1 MTFFWDYFLILIA
14 YMLGSFPAGYVY
26 TKIATGKDIRKFG
39 SGNIG
44 STNVK
49 RIAGSKISFY
59 TQVTDMAKGLLP
71 VLFVILAN
79 KYQLFTTSSLLIYL
93 VALATILGHNF
104 SFMLKFKG
112 GKGVNT
118 TLGAS
123 VLIAPISVLISVVV
137 YFIVKKVL
145 KFVSAGSLAIAI
157 CLPLSA
163 YLLDLSTNTIV
174 YFIACAVLIFVRH
187 TANIKRLLKGTEL
200 S

>member
-1 MTFFWDYFLILIA
+1 MTFFWDYALILIA

-26 TKIATGKDIRKFG
+26 TKISTGKDIRNFG

-49 RIAGSKISFY
+49 RIAGSKISIY
-59 TQVTDMAKGLLP
+59 TQITDMAKGLLP
-71 VLFVILAN
+71 VLFVLLIQE
-79 KYQLFTTSSLLIYL
+79 YQLLSISQLLIYF

-104 SFMLKFKG
+104 SFALKFKG

-123 VLIAPISVLISVVV
+123 VLIAPISVFISVAI
-137 YFIVKKVL
+137 YFIVKKGF
-145 KFVSAGSLAIAI
+145 KFVSLGSMAIAI

-163 YLLDLSTNTIV
+163 YFLGRDQHTILYLL
-174 YFIACAVLIFVRH
+174 ACSLFIFVRH
-187 TANIKRLLKGTEL
+187 TANIKRLFKGTEL
-200 S
+200 R

>member
-1 MTFFWDYFLILIA
+1 MTFFWDYALILLAYIA
-14 YMLGSFPAGYVY
+14 GSFPAGYIY

-49 RIAGSKISFY
+49 RIAGGKVALY
-59 TQVTDMAKGLLP
+59 TQITDMVKGLFP
-71 VLFVILAN
+71 VLFVLIIN
-79 KYQLFTTSSLLIYL
+79 KYELFTTSAILIYL
-93 VALATILGHNF
+93 VALATIIGHNF

-123 VLIAPISVLISVVV
+123 ILIAPFPVLISVVV
-137 YFIVKKVL
+137 YLIVKKIL
-145 KFVSAGSLAIAI
+145 KFVSVGSLSIAI

-163 YLLDLSTNTIV
+163 YILGFPNEAIIYLL
-174 YFIACAVLIFVRH
+174 ACALLIFARH
-187 TANIKRLLKGTEL
+187 TTNIKRLLKGTEL
-200 S
+200 T

>member
-1 MTFFWDYFLILIA
+1 MTFWNYALILLA
-14 YMLGSFPAGYVY
+14 YSLGSFPAGYIY
-26 TKIATGKDIRKFG
+26 TKITTGKDIRSFG

-49 RIAGSKISFY
+49 RIAGSKISMY
-59 TQVTDMAKGLLP
+59 TQITDMLKGLIP
-71 VLFVILAN
+71 VLLVILIYR
-79 KYQLFTTSSLLIYL
+79 YQFLNISPLLIYF
-93 VALATILGHNF
+93 VALAAILGHNF
-104 SFMLKFKG
+104 SFVLKFKG

-123 VLIAPISVLISVVV
+123 VLIAPISVLISVAV
-137 YFIVKKVL
+137 YFIVKKGF
-145 KFVSAGSLAIAI
+145 KFVSLGSLAIAV

-163 YLLDLSTNTIV
+163 YILGHEQNTIL
-174 YFIACAVLIFVRH
+174 YLLACTLLIFVRH